1 MERGGETG
9 GGVILRPMSQA
20 DLGEGFRLCRA
31 SNWNQL
37 EDDWR
42 FFLDH
47 GGASL
52 AEQDGAVVGSVGWLP
67 FGDDFAWLSM
77 MLVDPGARRGGI
89 GSRLMEEALA
99 ALKGQHVRLDATP
112 AGEPMYRKFGFLD
125 EYRLAR
131 TKVEGGG
138 GRVSPNVRPIFP
150 DDLPEIVARDREV
163 FGADRSALL
172 ADLLHRG
179 PDFAWIGRDAYC
191 FGRPGHLF
199 PQIGPVVASNASAAR
214 EIVEH
219 CLALFPGWSFVLDL
233 PDRPDGLGFEVLR
246 PFLRMSLGEVRRHGR
261 PEHVFAIT
269 GPEFG

>member
-1 MERGGETG
+1 MI
-9 GGVILRPMSQA
+9 VRPMSHA
-20 DLGEGFRLCRA
+20 DLGDGLRLCRA

-37 EDDWR
+37 DDDWR

-52 AEQDGAVVGSVGWLP
+52 AVQDGGVVGSVGWLP
-67 FGDDFAWLSM
+67 FGRDFAWLSM
-77 MLVDPGARRGGI
+77 MLVDPAVRRGGI
-89 GSRLMEEALA
+89 GSTLMEAALD

-131 TKVEGGG
+131 TKAFAE
-138 GRVSPNVRPIFP
+138 GRVSPDVRSIEPA
-150 DDLPEIVARDREV
+150 DLPALCARDREV

-172 ADLLHRG
+172 TELYRRAPDLAWVGRG
-179 PDFAWIGRDAYC
+179 AYC

-199 PQIGPVVASNASAAR
+199 PQIGPVVASDFDGAR
-214 EIVEH
+214 AVVDH
-219 CLALFPGWSFVLDL
+219 CLSQHQGKTFVLDL

-246 PFLRMSLGEVRRHGR
+246 PFLRMSLGEVRQHGR
-261 PEHVFAIT
+261 PEQVFAIT